1 HRRRARAAH
10 ALRPGL
16 RPPPAGARAR
26 LRLRRDRDDLR
37 EDRAALEFASVGRQ
51 QLPQPRADPAGGARH
66 PVKHL
71 SVALVLLA
79 WPATLLAHGGSYVAP
94 PLDGGGGSGSHPG
107 APFKPPSDSGGSPLS
122 PGALSSGAHAGS
134 SPTRDAPTAGAT
146 SSGTTHGVQASA
158 RGLHSS
164 GPAIDVA
171 SAGWQYWWELN
182 KDRYLDRKSRTD
194 RLSSQG
200 RVVGHLTGRGRTADP
215 DLFIRPS
222 PALVRGEVLP
232 LLLRLLDEEHDPD
245 ILDSCMLA
253 LARSSGEDTA
263 QFVVDALLPFLAHKD
278 RVVRGAAAL
287 SLGVLRSPRA
297 LPALTAVMRD
307 TGQGRRLARATGP
320 LDTSLRACAALGLGL
335 IDEPDSVD
343 ALCRL
348 IEQTPDTDADLKAC
362 AVAALGSMDNQAGP
376 QALTFLL
383 GLLEDRRLDP
393 PIRSHVPPAIG
404 KLCQRM
410 GLSDPAVEAALLR
423 V

>member
-1 HRRRARAAH
+1 
-10 ALRPGL
+10 
-16 RPPPAGARAR
+16 
-26 LRLRRDRDDLR
+26 
-37 EDRAALEFASVGRQ
+37 
-51 QLPQPRADPAGGARH
+51 
-66 PVKHL
+66 
-71 SVALVLLA
+71 
-79 WPATLLAHGGSYVAP
+79 
-94 PLDGGGGSGSHPG
+94 
-107 APFKPPSDSGGSPLS
+107 
-122 PGALSSGAHAGS
+122 
-134 SPTRDAPTAGAT
+134 
-146 SSGTTHGVQASA
+146 
-158 RGLHSS
+158 
-164 GPAIDVA
+164 
-171 SAGWQYWWELN
+171 
-182 KDRYLDRKSRTD
+182 
-194 RLSSQG
+194 
-200 RVVGHLTGRGRTADP
+200 
-215 DLFIRPS
+215 
-222 PALVRGEVLP
+222 
-232 LLLRLLDEEHDPD
+232 
-245 ILDSCMLA
+245 
-253 LARSSGEDTA
+253 SGEDTA

-423 V
+423 VFGDRNTDERVRPSLAIALGLVGTTPQDDLERDGALRTLLSYCAEGADDATRQLAYIAVAQIGARDGDAPSHPRVHQALRALFVHQCVEPGVAGDRAW